1 MRQSF
6 HKCLVHVPDIGDT
19 AANKT
24 KTPTFMEPMKIYT
37 MLDGD
42 KYYG

>member
-24 KTPTFMEPMKIYT
+24 DKDSYLHGAYENIY
-37 MLDGD
+37 
-42 KYYG
+42 YVRW